1 MSQQQDNQNQQLE
14 LPLIDCYTRRQ
25 AIEDGVL
32 VDVEK
37 EFSDLTRQAGFNF
50 PIAFTK
56 DAFERYIKLNPNS
69 EKVGE
74 SIKGRLWD
82 VLWMLKLQILI
93 SKNKSTVYFSF
104 LCTVPKERHPDVIE
118 CFEEAVLD
126 DLEERGASLDEFL
139 EVIELNRKVCKL
151 KAVVSGDDEG
161 EPCITIMLP
170 FED

>member
-1 MSQQQDNQNQQLE
+1 M
-14 LPLIDCYTRRQ
+14 IDCYTRRQ

-93 SKNKSTVYFSF
+93 SKNKSTVYFTF

-126 DLEERGASLDEFL
+126 DLEAQGASLDEFL

>member
-14 LPLIDCYTRRQ
+14 FPLIDCYTRRQ

-37 EFSDLTRQAGFNF
+37 EFSDLTKEAGFKF

-56 DAFERYIKLNPNS
+56 DAFERYVKLNPNS
-69 EKVGE
+69 EKAGE
-74 SIKGRLWD
+74 SIRGRLWD
-82 VLWMLKLQILI
+82 ILWMLKLQILI

-104 LCTVPKERHPDVIE
+104 LCTVPKESHTDVIE
-118 CFEEAVLD
+118 CFEKEVLD
-126 DLEERGASLDEFL
+126 ALEEQEASLDEF
-139 EVIELNRKVCKL
+139 EVIEINRKLCKL